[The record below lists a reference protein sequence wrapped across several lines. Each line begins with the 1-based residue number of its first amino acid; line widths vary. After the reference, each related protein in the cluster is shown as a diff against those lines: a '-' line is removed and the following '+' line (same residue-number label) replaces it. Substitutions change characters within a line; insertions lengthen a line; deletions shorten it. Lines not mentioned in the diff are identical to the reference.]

1 MSAVEEHFSPED
13 FYLFKL
19 KTLCNMTYK
28 QVAEK
33 TNLKGVRTRILEIKK
48 WLQENVKKDDVR
60 DTFYEIYKDL
70 L

>member
-1 MSAVEEHFSPED
+1 MRRPR
-13 FYLFKL
+13 
-19 KTLCNMTYK
+19 
-28 QVAEK
+28 
-33 TNLKGVRTRILEIKK
+33 TNNEIKK